1 MSNRNDK
8 ILAGSAVGLL
18 LIAVAVWF
26 FVLGPLVPR
35 DAEHDPR
42 LKSQAT
48 QLGGDAYPPT
58 PRADIFG
65 FSSNWERPEENEEG
79 WNYDIFDSVET
90 VWDEQLRE
98 YQPKSYVPPVIPPF
112 GIQLVRLG
120 HPHYPLILRGSI
132 APQAGKP
139 ETARIIFIENVDTKN
154 SISVNIGK
162 LNSEEGIM
170 PLAYRS
176 ENYTGEDGAASKRN
190 ILRVK
195 DIKLGKEIEIN
206 DIKPIEFADQLDI
219 VLAASSGSPSWTFH
233 AQGATFEHG
242 GATFVV
248 KGVDLQAGSVTV
260 DKTFTPNPRKGPK
273 TLTETLVIAPAGDA
287 KSKNSTP
294 PTATPKSV
302 SPPLI
307 TPPSSTPPSSTG
319 KANPIR

>member
-8 ILAGSAVGLL
+8 ILAGAAVSLL
-18 LIAVAVWF
+18 LIAGAAWIF
-26 FVLGPLVPR
+26 ILQPLVPGDR
-35 DAEHDPR
+35 DHDPR
-42 LKSQAT
+42 LKSQTT
-48 QLGGDAYPPT
+48 QIGGEVYPAT

-65 FSSNWERPEENEEG
+65 FSSNWERPEEHDEG
-79 WNYDIFDSVET
+79 WNYDIFDPVET

-98 YQPKSYVPPVIPPF
+98 YQPKSYTPPVIPPF
-112 GIQLVRLG
+112 GIRLVRLG

-139 ETARIIFIENVDTKN
+139 ETARILFIENVDTKN
-154 SISVNIGK
+154 SISANIGK
-162 LNSEEGIM
+162 LNSEEGIT

-176 ENYTGEDGAASKRN
+176 ENYTGEDGAPSKRN
-190 ILRVK
+190 ILRLK

-206 DIKPIEFADQLDI
+206 DVKPVEFSDQLDI
-219 VLAASSGSPSWTFH
+219 VLVANSGAPTWTFH
-233 AQGATFEHG
+233 GQGATFEHG

-273 TLTETLVIAPAGDA
+273 TLTETLVIAPVADP

-294 PTATPKSV
+294 PTDTPKPAPSTLTPPPSV
-302 SPPLI
+302 
-307 TPPSSTPPSSTG
+307 TPPSTTG
-319 KANPIR
+319 KATPIR

>member
-8 ILAGSAVGLL
+8 ILAGAAVSLL
-18 LIAVAVWF
+18 LIAGAAWIF
-26 FVLGPLVPR
+26 ILQPLVPGDR
-35 DAEHDPR
+35 DHDPR
-42 LKSQAT
+42 LKSQTT
-48 QLGGDAYPPT
+48 QIGGEVYPAT

-65 FSSNWERPEENEEG
+65 FSSNWERPEEHDEG
-79 WNYDIFDSVET
+79 WNYDIFDPVET

-98 YQPKSYVPPVIPPF
+98 YQPKSYTPPVIPPF
-112 GIQLVRLG
+112 GIRLVRLG

-139 ETARIIFIENVDTKN
+139 ETARILFIENVDTKN
-154 SISVNIGK
+154 SISANIGK
-162 LNSEEGIM
+162 LNSEEGIT

-176 ENYTGEDGAASKRN
+176 ENYTGEDGAPSKRN
-190 ILRVK
+190 ILRLK

-206 DIKPIEFADQLDI
+206 DVKPVEFSDQLDI
-219 VLAASSGSPSWTFH
+219 VLMANSGAPTWTFH
-233 AQGATFEHG
+233 GQGATFEHG

-273 TLTETLVIAPAGDA
+273 TLTETLVIAPVADP

-294 PTATPKSV
+294 PTDTPKPAPSTLTPPPSV
-302 SPPLI
+302 
-307 TPPSSTPPSSTG
+307 TPPSTTG
-319 KANPIR
+319 KATPIR